1 MGRVISTCIQF
12 IDAFSNP
19 SKQTIAN
26 MRKMANEAKAA
37 GKSIQSAGNTIQNA
51 GKSLTKTVTAPI
63 AGVGIAAIKTAAD
76 FEAGMSNVGAIIGTV
91 SKKAI
96 PEAIKAA
103 EEVGLSFE
111 KSSDATETAMNILKA
126 QAKELGETTAWSAKE
141 VSEAM
146 QYTGMAGWTA
156 ADNVKGLKG
165 ILDLASA
172 SGTDLA
178 RTSDIMTD
186 AISAFGDTAGDS
198 ARYADV
204 MTKACTSAN
213 VSVDTLGESYKY
225 CAAICGTMNYS
236 VEEITTSLAAMGN
249 KRIKGSQAGTTLK
262 NAISNM
268 AAPTKNMKAAMDDL
282 KISITNQDGS
292 MRSWGDVIKNL
303 QTSFKGLTQDQQAA
317 YAKQLFGKESMAGML
332 AIINTSTKSY
342 NDLSKS
348 IKESGG
354 AANEAA
360 QTQLD
365 NLNGQL
371 TILKSGLEVAAIT
384 IGDKLTP
391 YVKTA
396 VGWVQEATDWFN
408 SLSDAQVTSIMKW
421 AGIAAA
427 IGPCIL
433 IFGKVVT
440 GVGKAVSIF
449 GRISGAVAKAGS
461 VMALI
466 TSPAGIVIGVLAAI
480 AVAAV
485 LVVKNWDKI
494 KPVIMNV
501 KAWFV
506 DTFGGTIKQAINGF
520 KTVFT
525 AAMNGVKSIMPSVGQ
540 FIKNGIAAAMPAVQ
554 AIVSALKTML
564 PAAVGTIKT
573 VIQAILPIIQT
584 IVATLSKILPKA
596 IETVKA
602 VIKSITPVIQ
612 TVIGVVVKVAPI
624 IASTFVSVLQKLN
637 PVIKTIGNVIKAVI
651 PVIGKLFSNAFS
663 FVGKTI
669 TKIMPSIN
677 KIAKTIGGV
686 LVFAIRKVS
695 PVVTKLA
702 GTFSTV
708 FAKVFSV
715 VSGAVKKLQPVF
727 NVIGT
732 IVKTVMNVVGKVIGT
747 TFRTAANVIS
757 SAAGSIKRIISGVV
771 KVFDGVID
779 FVGGVF
785 TGNWSKAWEG
795 VKNIFGGAFEA
806 LGGLCKAPINAIIG
820 LINSAIN
827 GINSISVDIPEGIP
841 LVGGKHIGFSIPTI
855 PTLAKGTPDWKG
867 GIVQISEKGGE
878 IVDLPK
884 GSRVYPHDQSVQMAR
899 KSANGKLAAADR
911 RVASLEKTAA
921 DKKGK
926 GDITITI
933 PKLAEQIIVKDT
945 KDIDKIAEEIATKLR
960 DTAIN
965 MGVA

>member
-26 MRKMANEAKAA
+26 MRKMAREAKAA
-37 GKSIQSAGNTIQNA
+37 GKSIQSAGNAIQNA

-76 FEAGMSNVGAIIGTV
+76 YESAMSNV
-91 SKKAI
+91 KAI
-96 PEAIKAA
+96 TGATGNDFKK
-103 EEVGLSFE
+103 LE
-111 KSSDATETAMNILKA
+111 K
-126 QAKELGETTAWSAKE
+126 LGKDLGASTAWSAKE
-141 VSEAM
+141 CAEAM

-156 ADNVKGLKG
+156 KNNVEGLKG

-186 AISAFGDTAGDS
+186 AISAFGYKASDS
-198 ARYADV
+198 AKFADT

-213 VSVDTLGESYKY
+213 VSVETLGESYKY
-225 CAAICGTMNYS
+225 CGAISGTMGYS
-236 VEEITTSLAAMGN
+236 IEEVTTSLAAMGN
-249 KRIKGSQAGTTLK
+249 MGIKGSQAGTTLK

-292 MRSWGDVIKNL
+292 MKSWGDVIKNL

-332 AIINTSTKSY
+332 AIINTSTKDY
-342 NDLSKS
+342 NALSDA
-348 IKESGG
+348 IKNSGG

-371 TILKSGLEVAAIT
+371 TLLKSALEGAAIT

-396 VGWVQEATDWFN
+396 VGWVQKATDWFN

-506 DTFGGTIKQAINGF
+506 ETFGGTIKQAINGF
-520 KTVFT
+520 KKVLTS
-525 AAMNGVKSIMPSVGQ
+525 AMNGIKAVMPSVIQ
-540 FIKNGIAAAMPAVQ
+540 FIKNGVTAIMPAVK

-564 PAAVGTIKT
+564 PAAIETIKT
-573 VIQAILPIIQT
+573 VIQAAAPIVRT
-584 IVATLSKILPKA
+584 IIDTLSKILPKVINTLKA
-596 IETVKA
+596 IIISVA
-602 VIKSITPVIQ
+602 PVIK
-612 TVIGVVVKVAPI
+612 TVIGVVAKIAPV
-624 IASTFVSVLQKLN
+624 IASTFVGVLKKLN
-637 PVIKTIGNVIKAVI
+637 PVIKTIGQIVRAVI
-651 PVIGKLFSNAFS
+651 PVVGKMLSGAFS
-663 FVGKTI
+663 FVGKVIKTVMPNISKI
-669 TKIMPSIN
+669 TKV
-677 KIAKTIGGV
+677 IGGA
-686 LVFAIRKVS
+686 LVFAVKKVS
-695 PVVTKLA
+695 PVVKKLA
-702 GTFSTV
+702 GVFSSAFTT
-708 FAKVFSV
+708 VFSV
-715 VSGAVKKLQPVF
+715 VSGIVKKLQPAF

-732 IVKTVMNVVGKVIGT
+732 MIKTVMNLVKNSIGN
-747 TFRTAANVIS
+747 TFNTIANVV
-757 SAAGSIKRIISGVV
+757 SAAVEGIKS
-771 KVFDGVID
+771 VFGGMIDAFGGIID
-779 FVGGVF
+779 FITGVF
-785 TGNWSKAWEG
+785 TGNWSQAWEG
-795 VKNIFGGAFEA
+795 VKSIFKGVFDAFVGIIKTPINGVIGIINGAI
-806 LGGLCKAPINAIIG
+806 GGL
-820 LINSAIN
+820 
-827 GINSISVDIPEGIP
+827 NSISVDIPDWVP
-841 LVGGKHIGFSIPTI
+841 LVGGTHFGLNIPKI